1 MFDVA
6 VAQLR
11 YSLSLLFGLPFSVR
25 SLERLIAALRETERK
40 FVPQGTDGRD
50 TLEGPVLDHDSRRR
64 IQLQRFRQQARQAMR
79 HTKYYHDLFTRLG
92 LEPGKLCYEDIAR
105 LPTTPKE
112 AVRDDPDAFVSRQAQ
127 PFWQAT
133 TTGTTG
139 TPTSIYFSAHELRVY
154 AALAAIP
161 TFFTHELEA
170 SDIVQIS
177 TSSRATLGNVCLAG
191 ACAHVGA
198 VAYLAG
204 MVAPSLALAQL
215 SERRHLAGKKAR
227 TSVLY
232 TYPSYLGELVDYGL
246 AHHYQPADFGLERIS
261 AGGEIVTAGL
271 KHRCEQV
278 FGPVRFIEGSGMTEI
293 WPVCGRLCEAG
304 HLHFEVSQ
312 GLVEVQPLGDAS
324 PSGAGDVGTL
334 VVTPFAP
341 YRETTLLLCY
351 DTQDVVRVLPAALSC
366 SLRHLPATSNLLGKR
381 SLAVHHD
388 QGWTFPRQVL
398 EALEAIEEI
407 PLPARCGFW
416 SVPGGVAV
424 EVQCREDTPDL
435 RRKISDSLH
444 AWGVPVQALHL
455 LERGQPLQH
464 PLPFRCDLREQQF
477 ADPAHGWSR
486 APVLTFTKCL

>member
-11 YSLSLLFGLPFSVR
+11 YAFSLLFGIRFSVR
-25 SLERLIAALRETERK
+25 SLERLIAALRETERE
-40 FVPQGTDGRD
+40 FGPLGTDGRD
-50 TLEGPVLDHDSRRR
+50 ALEGPVLDPDSRRS

-79 HTKYYHDLFTRLG
+79 HTRYYHDLFTQLG
-92 LEPGKLCYEDIAR
+92 LDPAQMRYEDIAR

-112 AVRDDPDAFVSRQAQ
+112 AVRDDPDAFVSRQAR
-127 PFWQAT
+127 PFLQAT

-139 TPTSIYFSAHELRVY
+139 KPTSICFSTHELRVY

-161 TFFTHELEA
+161 TFFTHDLEA

-177 TSSRATLGNVCLAG
+177 TSSRGTLGNVCLAG

-204 MVAPSLALAQL
+204 VVAPAPALAQL

-227 TSVLY
+227 TSVLS

-246 AHHYQPADFGLERIS
+246 AHHYQPADFGLERIY
-261 AGGEIVTAGL
+261 AGGEIVTQGL
-271 KHRCEQV
+271 KQRCEQL

-312 GLVEVQPLGDAS
+312 GLVEVQPLDGAS
-324 PSGAGDVGTL
+324 PVEAGDVGTL

-341 YRETTLLLCY
+341 YRETTLLLRY
-351 DTQDVVRVLPAALSC
+351 DTQDVVRVLPEALSC

-381 SLAVHHD
+381 SLAVHND

-398 EALEAIEEI
+398 EALEAIEEL
-407 PLPARCGFW
+407 PLPVRCGFW
-416 SVPGGVAV
+416 AVPGGVAV
-424 EVQCREDTPDL
+424 EVQCRATTPEL
-435 RRKISDSLH
+435 HQKITGSLH

-464 PLPFRCDLREQQF
+464 PLPLRCDLREQSF
-477 ADPAHGWSR
+477 TDPAPGSTR
-486 APVLTFTKCL
+486 APVITLAR